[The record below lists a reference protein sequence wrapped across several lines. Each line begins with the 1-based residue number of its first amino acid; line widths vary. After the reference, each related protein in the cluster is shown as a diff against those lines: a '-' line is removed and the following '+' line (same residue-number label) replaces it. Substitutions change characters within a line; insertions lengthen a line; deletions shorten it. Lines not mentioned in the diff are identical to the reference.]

1 MRILPANTAILSFP
15 TLRLVLLCVAA
26 CVLGFLASI
35 LLAWRAGKLE
45 ILDAI
50 SVG

>member
-1 MRILPANTAILSFP
+1 MRILPANTVILSFP
-15 TLRLVLLCVAA
+15 TLRLALLFAAA

-35 LLAWRAGKLE
+35 LPARRAGKLQ

-50 SVG
+50 SVA